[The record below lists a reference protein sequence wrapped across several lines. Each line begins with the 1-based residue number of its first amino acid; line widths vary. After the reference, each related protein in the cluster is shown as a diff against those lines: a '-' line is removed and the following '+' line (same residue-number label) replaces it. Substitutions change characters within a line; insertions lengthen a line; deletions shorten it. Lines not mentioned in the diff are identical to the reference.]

1 MLKSLYVDNY
11 KCLVNFELP
20 FRDVT
25 LLLGANGSGKSSV
38 LDVVHRLRQ
47 LLVSGTAVG
56 EPDAFPLSTLTRWDQ
71 RGVQTVALDL
81 DVDGEAFKYRLE
93 VEHER
98 ETARARVKLE
108 SLATAEGP
116 LFRCELGEAQL
127 YRDDHSEGPR
137 LSVDWKESFLA
148 RVSGGKDNKRLG
160 RFMDFMRGLVI
171 CGLHPPSF
179 VASANRESAMLQR
192 DGSNFAAWYRH
203 FVQEQPELAVDIAAK
218 LRSAIDGF
226 RGLRL
231 ERAGADSRT
240 MQVTFAGDCGDY
252 TLQLDEI
259 SDGERALM
267 VLYALLGLAS
277 EQPSTLLVDEPD
289 NYLALPEVQP
299 WLMALCDA
307 CDNAKH
313 QAIVCSHHPELIDY
327 FGAERGLLL
336 ERTSGGVT
344 RARDA
349 STIAARDGLRLSE
362 HVARGWTESWC
373 EFHER
378 GVCGVAP
385 RGPS

>member
-1 MLKSLYVDNY
+1 MLKRLYIDNY

-20 FRDVT
+20 LSDVT

-47 LLVSGTAVG
+47 VLVAGTPVDEAG
-56 EPDAFPLSTLTRWDQ
+56 AFPASTLTRWDE
-71 RGVQTVALDL
+71 RIVQAVALEV

-93 VEHER
+93 VEHEP

-108 SLATAEGP
+108 SLVTAEGP

-127 YRDDHSEGPR
+127 YRDDHSEGPC

-160 RFMDFMRGLVI
+160 RFMDFMHGLVV

-179 VASANRESAMLQR
+179 AASASRESAMLQR
-192 DGSNFAAWYRH
+192 DGGNFAAWYRH
-203 FVQEQPELAVDIAAK
+203 FVQEQPELAVDVATK
-218 LRSAIDGF
+218 LRAAIDGF
-226 RGLRL
+226 RGLRM
-231 ERAGADSRT
+231 EQAGADTRT
-240 MQVTFAGDCGDY
+240 MQVVFAGNPGDY
-252 TLQLDEI
+252 SLRLDEI

-277 EQPSTLLVDEPD
+277 EQRFTLLIDEPD

-307 CDNAKH
+307 CDDAKH
-313 QAIVCSHHPELIDY
+313 QAVVCSHHPELIDY
-327 FGAERGLLL
+327 LGAENGLLL
-336 ERTSGGVT
+336 ERANGGITTV
-344 RARDA
+344 RDA
-349 STIAARDGLRLSE
+349 SEITASDGLRLSQLI
-362 HVARGWTESWC
+362 ARGWTD
-373 EFHER
+373 
-378 GVCGVAP
+378 
-385 RGPS
+385 